1 MIMTNVTHQR
11 LTATSRGG
19 GARRGVGVKRV
30 QQQQRVVVA
39 RSEAGGSAADGGAP
53 LPRLPRSPREQ
64 VTQAAEAVRRASSS
78 SGKQLFEIE
87 FSLPLIGATDLDD
100 WPGGIRQQC
109 ALALPSFFL
118 VPLSWSASCQSK

>member
-1 MIMTNVTHQR
+1 MIMASASVALLAGR
-11 LTATSRGG
+11 VA
-19 GARRGVGVKRV
+19 GARRCVR
-30 QQQQRVVVA
+30 
-39 RSEAGGSAADGGAP
+39 RSNNLVRCEAGSSSDGASAP

-64 VTQAAEAVRRASSS
+64 VTQAAEAVRRAAA

-109 ALALPSFFL
+109 AFHWLKIFRTLI
-118 VPLSWSASCQSK
+118 V

>member
-1 MIMTNVTHQR
+1 MLASAAQQR
-11 LTATSRGG
+11 LIVNSSSRDIPLGRVVG
-19 GARRGVGVKRV
+19 GARNGVR
-30 QQQQRVVVA
+30 
-39 RSEAGGSAADGGAP
+39 RSNNNRNIFRCEAGSSDGGA

-64 VTQAAEAVRRASSS
+64 VNQAAEAVRRAAS

-109 ALALPSFFL
+109 AF
-118 VPLSWSASCQSK
+118 